1 MTRVGTLHR
10 KWMKSLEYSA
20 EYDALGEEFQ
30 LAKMLIEA
38 RTRAGLSQP
47 QLARRMKTSQSY
59 IARLESGSVTPSTR
73 ALERLAAATGS
84 RLKITFEPLDT
95 GLRRHSQSEVS
106 FDPRR

>member
-1 MTRVGTLHR
+1 MTRVGHLHG
-10 KWMKSLEYSA
+10 KWMKSLEYKA

-30 LAKMLIEA
+30 LAQMLIEA

-73 ALERLAAATGS
+73 ALERFAAATGS
-84 RLKITFEPLDT
+84 RLRIAFEPLET
-95 GLRRHSQSEVS
+95 QA
-106 FDPRR
+106 

>member
-1 MTRVGTLHR
+1 
-10 KWMKSLEYSA
+10 MKSLEYKA

-30 LAKMLIEA
+30 LAKMLIEV

-73 ALERLAAATGS
+73 ALERFAAATGS
-84 RLKITFEPLDT
+84 RLRIAFEPLET
-95 GLRRHSQSEVS
+95 QA
-106 FDPRR
+106 

>member
-10 KWMKSLEYSA
+10 TWVQSPEYSA

-30 LAKMLIEA
+30 LAKMLTEA

-73 ALERLAAATGS
+73 ALERFAAATGS
-84 RLKITFEPLDT
+84 RLRIAFEPLET
-95 GLRRHSQSEVS
+95 QV
-106 FDPRR
+106 